1 MNGLTAWLLMLPLHA
16 GVLLLAAWAIDAG
29 TPSLRGVS
37 RELLWRTALFGCLL
51 TATVQAFAPP
61 AVIGRWHWTWT
72 ASTLS
77 VAPDTGPGGPLA
89 RTTPVP
95 VLPLTSARVPPGR
108 TVIQT
113 AVARDSQN
121 PDLAASRPAVGWT
134 GLLGSLWLLGALITL
149 ARSGGS
155 LLRLRRELA
164 HATPVTRTDAL
175 DDLAALAA
183 RAGVE
188 TPRLLCLQALPS
200 PIAVTG
206 ARIVLPAW
214 SLRTLDRAQLQAMLA
229 HELGHIVR
237 GDPAWKLLSAGWC
250 ALLWFLPPA
259 GIARRRLDD
268 IAELACDAFAASH
281 TGDGRGLAECL
292 ATCAERCV
300 HGELA
305 GADAFELAPAMAA
318 RQSSLMQR
326 IERLLEGVPMDATG
340 SRALPRTIAAAML
353 AAAVF
358 CLPAIGFESARA
370 DSAAK
375 DAPVAKPA
383 DSAQAAGSAQ
393 AAATVP
399 AAARAR
405 PAAEAKPAGSSH
417 SSVSISSDDGGNDT
431 MTVSLSDEGHKFTAK
446 VQGRIAFNGDDT
458 DITDIT
464 GIGGAGTATLE
475 ETAGGVTRRLELA
488 ERGGKLERR
497 YFVDR
502 SERPLDD
509 EGRKWMAGVVLQ
521 LVRSGIG
528 AEARAQR
535 LYASGGAPRVL
546 DEIGQIP
553 TDYVRGIYLRELVGL
568 GKLTPAEVD
577 RAVRLAG
584 DMHSDYER
592 RQALTA
598 VFDKQALGAAEQVTF
613 LRQALRFDSD
623 YERAE
628 LLIGTLPKLADTAEV
643 RQAWLDAGLKLNSD
657 YERRRTLQSMLTRGG
672 LDAAQLASVIEASN
686 SMRSDYEHREL
697 LVAAAQQLHDPDAI
711 AVPYARSTQK
721 IASDYERREALM
733 ALLHSGRIGVAGAG
747 AVLDSAAQIG
757 SSYECREVLVALAR
771 VMPDDAALH
780 TRYRAVAQRLPDFD
794 RGEAERALAR

>member
-16 GVLLLAAWAIDAG
+16 SVLLLAAWAIDAG
-29 TPSLRGVS
+29 TPSLRNAS

-61 AVIGRWHWTWT
+61 SVIGRWHWT
-72 ASTLS
+72 ASTIS
-77 VAPDTGPGGPLA
+77 VAPDADPGDALAAVPITPLA
-89 RTTPVP
+89 PAP
-95 VLPLTSARVPPGR
+95 FARIPQAR

-113 AVARDSQN
+113 AVARDSRN
-121 PDLAASRPAVGWT
+121 LDLPATRRAVHWML
-134 GLLGSLWLLGALITL
+134 LLGGLWLLGALITL
-149 ARSGGS
+149 ARSSGS

-164 HATPVTRTDAL
+164 QAAPVTCADAL
-175 DDLAALAA
+175 DDLAELAA

-188 TPRLLCLQALPS
+188 PPRLLCLPALPS

-214 SLRTLDRAQLQAMLA
+214 SLQTLDRAQLQAMLA
-229 HELGHIVR
+229 HELGHVVR
-237 GDPAWKLLSAGWC
+237 DDPKWKLLSAGWC
-250 ALLWFLPPA
+250 ALLWFVPPA

-281 TGDGRGLAECL
+281 TGNGRSLAECL

-300 HGELA
+300 HGDLA
-305 GADAFELAPAMAA
+305 SADAFELAPAMAA
-318 RQSSLMQR
+318 RQSSLLQR
-326 IERLLEGVPMDATG
+326 IERLLEGVPMDTTG
-340 SRALPRTIAAAML
+340 SRALPRTVAASVL

-358 CLPAIGFESARA
+358 CLPAIGFDPARA
-370 DSAAK
+370 NAAAK
-375 DAPVAKPA
+375 DAPEAEPA
-383 DSAQAAGSAQ
+383 ASAQ
-393 AAATVP
+393 P
-399 AAARAR
+399 AAR
-405 PAAEAKPAGSSH
+405 AKPAGASH

-431 MTVSLSDEGHKFTAK
+431 LTVSLSDEGHRFAAK
-446 VQGRIAFNGDDT
+446 VQGKIAFNDD
-458 DITDIT
+458 DTDIT

-475 ETAGGVTRRLELA
+475 ETIGGVTRRLELD
-488 ERGGKLERR
+488 ERAGKLERR

-509 EGRKWMAGVVLQ
+509 QGRQWITSVVLQ

-528 AEARAQR
+528 AEARAKR
-535 LYASGGAPRVL
+535 LYAAGGAPRVL

-553 TDYVRGIYLRELVGL
+553 TDYVRGIYLRELVRL

-577 RAVRLAG
+577 RAVKLAG

-598 VFDKQALGAAEQVTF
+598 VFDTQALGAAEQVTF

-628 LLIGTLPKLADTAEV
+628 LLIGTLPKLAGTAEV
-643 RQAWLDAGLKLNSD
+643 RQAWLEAGLQVNSD

-672 LDAAQLASVIEASN
+672 LDATQLAAVIEASS
-686 SMRSDYEHREL
+686 SMKSDYEHREL
-697 LVAAAQQLHDPDAI
+697 LVAAAQHLHDPDAI
-711 AVPYARSTQK
+711 ALPYARSTQK
-721 IASDYERREALM
+721 ITSDYERREALM
-733 ALLHSGRIGVAGAG
+733 ALLGSGRIGAAGAG
-747 AVLDSAAQIG
+747 AVLDSAAQIS

-780 TRYRAVAQRLPDFD
+780 TRYREVAQRLPDQD
-794 RGEAERALAR
+794 RGEAERALVR